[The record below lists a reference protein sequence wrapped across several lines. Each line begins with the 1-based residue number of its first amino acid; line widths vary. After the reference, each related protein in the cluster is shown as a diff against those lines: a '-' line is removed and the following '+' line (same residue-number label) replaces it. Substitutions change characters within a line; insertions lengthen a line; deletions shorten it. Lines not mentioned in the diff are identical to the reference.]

1 MLLAM
6 EPVRD
11 DACRENSLRT
21 HLQKAGLR
29 KSSEPTSRSAG
40 RAGVAGIII
49 SDIESERERIL
60 AFLADYHV
68 IYSYTLSNYR
78 HASHNLVREEVQFLV
93 LGGANRNSMFDAL
106 DWIRAQSNVAV
117 IIIGPANEQE
127 CVAALDRG
135 ADDYVTETVS
145 LRELLARIR
154 VILRYERSTWSQAR
168 QVEAFR
174 YVFAGW
180 TYDHLT
186 QRLTNGR
193 SARIALSQMD
203 CALLK
208 AFLDAPQRVLS
219 REHLVRATRT
229 GKDICDRSVN
239 VRIVRLRRKLR
250 AGGASQDI
258 IRAQRGL
265 GYVFTVPV
273 VRQPTSIAEIPRDHV
288 GRQKEGF
295 TR

>member
-1 MLLAM
+1 MLIAM

-40 RAGVAGIII
+40 RAGAAGIII

-68 IYSYTLSNYR
+68 IYSYALSNYR
-78 HASHNLVREEVQFLV
+78 DGSHRLVRQEVQFLI
-93 LGGANRNSMFDAL
+93 LGGANRKSMFDAL
-106 DWIRAQSNVAV
+106 DWIRAQSSIAV
-117 IIIGPANEQE
+117 IVTGPANELD
-127 CVAALDRG
+127 CVTALERG
-135 ADDYVTETVS
+135 ADDYVVEPIS

-154 VILRYERSTWSQAR
+154 AILRFERSTWNRAR
-168 QVEAFR
+168 QPEVCR

-180 TYDHLT
+180 TYDQLT
-186 QRLTNGR
+186 QRLTNGHL
-193 SARIALSQMD
+193 ARIALSQMD

-208 AFLDAPQRVLS
+208 VFLDAPQRVLS
-219 REHLVRATRT
+219 REYLVRATMT
-229 GKDICDRSVN
+229 GRDICDRSVN
-239 VRIVRLRRKLR
+239 VRIVRLRRKLTI
-250 AGGASQDI
+250 AGASQDI
-258 IRAQRGL
+258 IRAERGL

-273 VRQPTSIAEIPRDHV
+273 VRQPTSIAEIPLDYV
-288 GRQKEGF
+288 GQQKSGF

>member
-1 MLLAM
+1 M
-6 EPVRD
+6 RRTTSSD
-11 DACRENSLRT
+11 RKFNSWF
-21 HLQKAGLR
+21 
-29 KSSEPTSRSAG
+29 SE
-40 RAGVAGIII
+40 
-49 SDIESERERIL
+49 ERIEIQCSMCL
-60 AFLADYHV
+60 IGYALNP
-68 IYSYTLSNYR
+68 TLP
-78 HASHNLVREEVQFLV
+78 V
-93 LGGANRNSMFDAL
+93 
-106 DWIRAQSNVAV
+106 
-117 IIIGPANEQE
+117 IIGPANEQE
-127 CVAALDRG
+127 CVTALNRG
-135 ADDYVTETVS
+135 ADDYVTEPVS

-168 QVEAFR
+168 QPEALR

-186 QRLTNGR
+186 QRLTKR
-193 SARIALSQMD
+193 HSARIALSQMD

-239 VRIVRLRRKLR
+239 VRIVRLRRKLS

-258 IRAQRGL
+258 IRAQRGF

-273 VRQPTSIAEIPRDHV
+273 VRQPTGIAEIPLDHV
-288 GRQKEGF
+288 GQQKRWLHALVWLPVSRRSEQNLPGRP
-295 TR
+295 TQITSATNCSRAEMPK